1 MEDYL
6 FMQYEHVEPFVDADR
21 AAEFLCCSRKHSLK
35 LARDGVIP
43 SHILPTGNQRHT
55 RLFRISELEA
65 HVLTC
70 AGRLPHSKKL
80 EAE

>member
-1 MEDYL
+1 MN
-6 FMQYEHVEPFVDADR
+6 
-21 AAEFLCCSRKHSLK
+21 
-35 LARDGVIP
+35 LARKGVIP
-43 SHILPTGNQRHT
+43 GHVLPTGNQRHT

>member
-1 MEDYL
+1 MN
-6 FMQYEHVEPFVDADR
+6 
-21 AAEFLCCSRKHSLK
+21 
-35 LARDGVIP
+35 LARKGVIP
-43 SHILPTGNQRHT
+43 GHVLPTGNQRHT

-70 AGRLPHSKKL
+70 AGRLPHSQKL